1 MAEARND
8 DPFSGY
14 DCAEGDDGD
23 VLNNSSNEE
32 TRALLRRIKTLERS
46 VQITG
51 SVLAKSGISLD
62 DMLEGEGEEDAKDS
76 NNMRNLFGRWT
87 DKRYSVWKFENYDL
101 PESTFT
107 LLITEPVLSPGFL
120 IGVVAV
126 GICVLSLTLVLIS
139 EWDNT
144 SPENRFGVPAGVSKE
159 VQVVQYLSV
168 VIGVLMETEVPLG
181 LEIIGKEIEQYQ
193 LGRRPFNRG
202 RVFFSCALRLVVGY
216 MFLFSLWLVV
226 VQESTVLD
234 IFMDML
240 ALEFVENV
248 DDIIYELC
256 KRGFF
261 GKNLR
266 IVTNQNYSYEP
277 PGTEE
282 KDKSGRMARF
292 SVWCRRTIRIIY
304 YMNMAAMLAMLL
316 YVNLTQNVGNYRCKS
331 LSVTF
336 GDEVWEGAL
345 VMHDGMDPEDRLLIY
360 SHFNGIYVEG
370 SRINGRPSYIEMNKE
385 DGDPFQRKDPGP
397 AEIMYCEDIEAWVFR
412 HSRIRTMVNVNVKE
426 NNTEEKEKVENECN
440 WLLRSPSTDDFDIIS
455 VAEMGGWSVW
465 KGVVGVNYPI
475 TVTCNECSSRAD
487 CNYHGECVDEK
498 CVCDDD
504 LNFFG
509 VYCELAKPCQQI
521 RSEMDPN
528 TILTLAAD
536 PNDDTSEFVEVYN
549 RPLYYAHMSG
559 IPFGLMGGKD
569 KDLQKYADVLG
580 RRSLSGENLT
590 YDDDD
595 FFDIHL
601 REEAFVNLM
610 KNYTFVLGYT
620 GQRWYGQIKP
630 WIPLGDQS
638 SDRFK
643 EEEYHAFWAKTF
655 TGLEKDD
662 NATLIISDPTSSET
676 PVGVDFYELRRR
688 NSVFAEGEY
697 DYDYGPFGV
706 LVPLVGYEGVGLFH
720 CIRNG
725 DNGGG

>member
-62 DMLEGEGEEDAKDS
+62 DMLEGEGDEDAKDS

-168 VIGVLMETEVPLG
+168 VIGVLMET
-181 LEIIGKEIEQYQ
+181 
-193 LGRRPFNRG
+193 
-202 RVFFSCALRLVVGY
+202 
-216 MFLFSLWLVV
+216 
-226 VQESTVLD
+226 ESTVLD

-487 CNYHGECVDEK
+487 C
-498 CVCDDD
+498 
-504 LNFFG
+504 
-509 VYCELAKPCQQI
+509 CELAKPCQQI

-643 EEEYHAFWAKTF
+643 EE
-655 TGLEKDD
+655 GLEKDD